1 MRNDIKKA
9 AQGQLF
15 LLYIVEGFPANI
27 IFDLT

>member
-15 LLYIVEGFPANI
+15 LFYIVERFPANI
-27 IFDLT
+27 NFDLT

>member
-15 LLYIVEGFPANI
+15 LLYIVLGYPTNI
-27 IFDLT
+27 PFALA